1 MSSDNPVLELSQ
13 ALIRRV
19 SVTPEDAGCQEILG
33 QRLQQLGFE
42 TRQLNHGGVHNLWAT
57 RGGDGPHL
65 LFAGHTDVVP
75 AGPLEAWDSHPF
87 EPEIRDGKLYGRG
100 AADMKASLAAMIMA
114 VTWLLQEQPAL
125 PGRISFLITSDEE
138 GEAIHGTRHAI
149 EKLLAEGIQPDY
161 CVVGEPSS
169 SERLGDVVRCGRRGS
184 LNAKLTVK
192 GIQGHV
198 AYPHRASNPIHLALG
213 ALDELAQRTWDQ
225 GNNYYPPS
233 SFQISN
239 IRAGTGATNVIPG
252 TLEVDFNFRF
262 NTEQTEASLKAAT
275 EACLTA
281 YGLTF
286 DLDWRL
292 SGAPFLTQQGRL
304 TESVEQAILAHQRL
318 QTELSTS
325 GGTSDGRF
333 IAPWGA
339 PGEAR
344 VEVIELGPINKT
356 IHQINEC
363 VEIDDLMPL
372 AMIYRDIALNL
383 LVE

>member
-1 MSSDNPVLELSQ
+1 M
-13 ALIRRV
+13 
-19 SVTPEDAGCQEILG
+19 
-33 QRLQQLGFE
+33 
-42 TRQLNHGGVHNLWAT
+42 
-57 RGGDGPHL
+57 
-65 LFAGHTDVVP
+65 
-75 AGPLEAWDSHPF
+75 
-87 EPEIRDGKLYGRG
+87 
-100 AADMKASLAAMIMA
+100 
-114 VTWLLQEQPAL
+114 
-125 PGRISFLITSDEE
+125 
-138 GEAIHGTRHAI
+138 
-149 EKLLAEGIQPDY
+149 
-161 CVVGEPSS
+161 
-169 SERLGDVVRCGRRGS
+169 
-184 LNAKLTVK
+184 
-192 GIQGHV
+192 
-198 AYPHRASNPIHLALG
+198 
-213 ALDELAQRTWDQ
+213 
-225 GNNYYPPS
+225 
-233 SFQISN
+233 
-239 IRAGTGATNVIPG
+239 
-252 TLEVDFNFRF
+252 DFNFRF